1 MYLRLQCCA
10 QFAPQCPRTLHKV
23 LVVMAANGGSSS
35 LAMEKIVK
43 QAAEFITKFEI
54 DRNRPLMCEKVV
66 VDPSN
71 RDRVFVTSEG
81 IIEGAA
87 KIHNAG
93 FVRERTR
100 CIAVQ
105 FPVDPAKV
113 EAIIKYNTEEGKKDA
128 ALPEVKSLMCEYTA
142 IGGNHTNSFCRMVSQ
157 GREISDKEFIK
168 KVGDK
173 MGFCSRKVNDKYV
186 MSLDVL
192 REQDPAYADAV
203 ENGLPWIILSREMLT
218 EEPGAAAV
226 IQAAEN
232 MEGTCRHV
240 TTPPHE
246 RPLLNRRANY

>member
-23 LVVMAANGGSSS
+23 LVVMAANGEEVS
-35 LAMEKIVK
+35 LAQDQIVK
-43 QAAEFITKFEI
+43 QAAAYIAKYMI
-54 DRNRPLMCEKVV
+54 DQNVPLNPEKVV
-66 VDPSN
+66 IDPTN
-71 RDRVFVTSEG
+71 RDKVFVTSQG
-81 IIEGAA
+81 IIDGAA
-87 KIHNAG
+87 KIHKAG
-93 FVRERTR
+93 FVKEKTR

-105 FPVDPAKV
+105 FPIDTAKV
-113 EAIIKYNTEEGKKDA
+113 DEIIKYNMEEGKKDA
-128 ALPEVKSLMCEYTA
+128 ALPEVKTMMCEYTG

-157 GREISDKEFIK
+157 SREISDK
-168 KVGDK
+168 KVGEK

-192 REQDPAYADAV
+192 REHDPAYADAV
-203 ENGLPWIILSREMLT
+203 ENGLPWIILSKAMLT

-246 RPLLNRRANY
+246 RLLLNHRANY

>member
-1 MYLRLQCCA
+1 
-10 QFAPQCPRTLHKV
+10 
-23 LVVMAANGGSSS
+23 MAANGGSAS
-35 LAMEKIVK
+35 LAQDKIVK
-43 QAAEFITKFEI
+43 QAAAFIAKYEI
-54 DRNRPLMCEKVV
+54 DRNSKLNVEKVV
-66 VDPSN
+66 IDPSN

-81 IIEGAA
+81 IIDGAA

-105 FPVDPAKV
+105 FPVDTAKV
-113 EAIIKYNTEEGKKDA
+113 DAIIKYNTEEGKKDA
-128 ALPEVKSLMCEYTA
+128 ALPEVKPLMCEYTG

-157 GREISDKEFIK
+157 SREISDK
-168 KVGDK
+168 KVGEK
-173 MGFCSRKVNDKYV
+173 MGFCSRKVTSMVDEKMVDKYV